1 MALVNE
7 AYEPGTKV
15 EVDVRGRRIEGE
27 VTALPFYKRER

>member
-1 MALVNE
+1 MALVDE

-27 VTALPFYKRER
+27 VTKLPLYKKEK